1 MSLLRNLGSGLRSLF
16 RKEQVNRELD
26 EELGEYLEMAAAE
39 KMKQGM
45 NRQDALRAVRLEGG
59 SLDGTKEIVRSGGWE
74 SVVDTLWRDL
84 LFAVRMLRKSPGFM
98 LVAMLALALG
108 IGGNTAVFSV
118 MNTVLLRY
126 LPLPNPQQLVFLR
139 LPNGPP
145 DGVGTT
151 GDDDKSF
158 SYPVFEALR
167 KEHAVFSDLM
177 AYMPLAVDTVAV
189 RIGEDPEE
197 AEGDMVSGNFF
208 SGLGVSFTR
217 GRGFALEDET
227 AHASVVVLS
236 YSYWTI
242 ALAAV
247 PLPSAKPFT

>member
-1 MSLLRNLGSGLRSLF
+1 MSFFRNFATGLRSLF
-16 RKEQVNRELD
+16 RKKQVDRELD
-26 EELGEYLEMAAAE
+26 EELGAYLEMEAAE
-39 KMKQGM
+39 KMRQGM
-45 NRQDALRAVRLEGG
+45 GRKDALREVRLERGN
-59 SLDGTKEIVRSGGWE
+59 LEGTKEVVRSGGWE
-74 SVVDTLWRDL
+74 FVVDTLWRDV
-84 LFAVRMLRKSPGFM
+84 LFAARMLRKSPGFT
-98 LVAMLALALG
+98 LVAMLTLALG

-139 LPNGPP
+139 LPNAPP
-145 DGVGTT
+145 DGVSST
-151 GDDDKSF
+151 GDVDRSF

-177 AYMPLAVDTVAV
+177 AYVPLAVDKVAV

-197 AEGDMVSGNFF
+197 AEGDMVSSNFF

-227 AHASVVVLS
+227 AHASVLVLS
-236 YSYWTI
+236 YSYWTTR
-242 ALAAV
+242 LGRS
-247 PLPSAKPFT
+247 P